1 MTRDLFSALDPDPA
15 DPTLPD
21 PEGPLPDIVAPGLDC
36 LFVGFNPGLRSG
48 ALGHHYAGRGNQFW
62 RLLAEADL
70 TPRPMRPEE
79 DRSLPGV
86 GLGSTNLVARAT
98 ASAAELSRA
107 ELRGGLPRLA
117 RIVAVVR
124 PAVLAY
130 TGKGVYLA
138 AAGCADAPWGVQAR
152 PLFEGGERRRRPLP
166 QRAGPPALR
175 GEAALVQG
183 RQGRDRPASSLPPFA
198 PEPLRQQRVEQRVQP
213 SQLRPFLVAQMTAM
227 VAEIPHV
234 DA

>member
-1 MTRDLFSALDPDPA
+1 MTRDLFT

-21 PEGPLPDIVAPGLDC
+21 PDGPLPDIVAPGLDC

-62 RLLAEADL
+62 RLLAESGL

-138 AAGCADAPWGVQAR
+138 AAGRPDAPWGVQAE
-152 PLFEGGERRRRPLP
+152 PLFAGVSDVVVPSPSGLARLP
-166 QRAGPPALR
+166 FDEKLR
-175 GEAALVQG
+175 WYKAVKAEIT
-183 RQGRDRPASSLPPFA
+183 R
-198 PEPLRQQRVEQRVQP
+198 
-213 SQLRPFLVAQMTAM
+213 LRP
-227 VAEIPHV
+227 
-234 DA
+234 

>member
-1 MTRDLFSALDPDPA
+1 MTRDLFTDLDPS

-48 ALGHHYAGRGNQFW
+48 SLGHHYAGRGNQFW
-62 RLLAEADL
+62 RLLADSGL

-138 AAGCADAPWGVQAR
+138 AAGCADAPWGVQAG
-152 PLFEGGERRRRPLP
+152 PLFEGVSDVVVPSPSGLARLP
-166 QRAGPPALR
+166 FEEKLR
-175 GEAALVQG
+175 WYKAVKAEIA
-183 RQGRDRPASSLPPFA
+183 R
-198 PEPLRQQRVEQRVQP
+198 
-213 SQLRPFLVAQMTAM
+213 LRPQKAR
-227 VAEIPHV
+227 
-234 DA
+234 

>member
-1 MTRDLFSALDPDPA
+1 MTRDLFFALDPDPA

-62 RLLAEADL
+62 RLLAAAGL

-79 DRSLPGV
+79 DRSLPDV

-152 PLFEGGERRRRPLP
+152 PLFEGVSDVVVPSPSGLARLPFEEKLRWYKAVKAEIARLRPC
-166 QRAGPPALR
+166 
-175 GEAALVQG
+175 
-183 RQGRDRPASSLPPFA
+183 
-198 PEPLRQQRVEQRVQP
+198 PLRP
-213 SQLRPFLVAQMTAM
+213 
-227 VAEIPHV
+227 
-234 DA
+234 